1 MLSLWTDE
9 GDKFGLHSSLLAQ
22 LKTVVLWSSMS
33 IYFLLDMTMM
43 AFHLWSFQ
51 LSFLTSVMN

>member
-22 LKTVVLWSSMS
+22 LKTAVLEFHVYLFISSW
-33 IYFLLDMTMM
+33 IRR
-43 AFHLWSFQ
+43 
-51 LSFLTSVMN
+51 